1 MYAYGRARTHS
12 PKHRHMGKLQL
23 LLRQDDSR
31 CWQTDQETQTMTM
44 FLVAICNFTVRLK
57 FRSGK
62 ESLQNSTVSL
72 VLEASKET
80 GTRSWAT
87 TRL

>member
-1 MYAYGRARTHS
+1 
-12 PKHRHMGKLQL
+12 
-23 LLRQDDSR
+23 
-31 CWQTDQETQTMTM
+31 MTM